1 MLENTIPITELALGI
16 GEDTLFEGLD
26 IEGIDAINDILG
38 FYAIGADVLHGRCT
52 YFTRDEAEFLQT
64 AVPHIGQLS
73 NHIVEPQAVL
83 GFYGVV
89 IEELRPRHTRM
100 EDDSVKVLREK
111 EVRALAY
118 MEDGLSFMLTEH
130 LTQLVQR
137 VVLNEQLRFDI
148 DTEGVI
154 WQQ

>member
-1 MLENTIPITELALGI
+1 
-16 GEDTLFEGLD
+16 
-26 IEGIDAINDILG
+26 
-38 FYAIGADVLHGRCT
+38 
-52 YFTRDEAEFLQT
+52 
-64 AVPHIGQLS
+64 
-73 NHIVEPQAVL
+73 
-83 GFYGVV
+83 
-89 IEELRPRHTRM
+89 M

-111 EVRALAY
+111 EVRALPY

-137 VVLNEQLRFDI
+137 VVLDEEAGFDI